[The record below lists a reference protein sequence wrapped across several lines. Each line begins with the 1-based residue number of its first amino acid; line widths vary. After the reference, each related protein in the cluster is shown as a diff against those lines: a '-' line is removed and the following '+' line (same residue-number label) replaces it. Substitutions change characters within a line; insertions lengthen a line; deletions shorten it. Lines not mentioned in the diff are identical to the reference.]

1 METLPLI
8 PRPGAAGT
16 QDYRVLQ
23 AQWATRYGAYR
34 DEQNVWRLA
43 DGRTLA
49 ESIFGKPHPAYKILT
64 WGCQMNERDSEIL
77 AGQLEEMGMVPA
89 GLLDDADLI
98 LLNTCAVRETAE
110 EKVFGTIGY
119 LKVLK
124 QKNPDLILGLCGC
137 MAQEEA
143 TIRRIQRYYPHVDLV
158 FGTHNVH
165 QLPQLI
171 ERVRRE
177 EGMVVD
183 VWQAAEGVVE
193 HLPSRR
199 AGGVKAWVNII
210 YGCDK
215 FCTFCIV
222 PTTRGRERSRRPED
236 VIAEVEYLAAEGYK
250 EVTLLGQN
258 VNSYGK
264 DLGIGFDFADLLARL
279 DQVPGIRWIR
289 YTTSHP
295 RDFTDKLIRTIAES
309 DKVTEHFHLPV
320 QSGSNQVLR
329 WMNRRYTR
337 EYYLRLIEKIREA
350 VPDACITTDIIVG
363 FPKETEEDFRQTLD
377 LVRQVEYDNAF
388 TFIYSPREGTPAAR
402 WPQLPREVK
411 QERLERLME
420 VQYEINLR
428 KNKRLVGQRAV
439 VLIDGPSKKNPQVLS
454 ARTRTN
460 KLVLVPGDAA
470 WAGRFARVEITRA
483 QTFTLEGR
491 LLELLPDDAPEIGRH
506 GQFSPYGAAA
516 QGA

>member
-264 DLGIGFDFADLLARL
+264 DLGIGYDFADLLARL

-295 RDFTDKLIRTIAES
+295 RDFSDKLIRTIAES

-337 EYYLRLIEKIREA
+337 EHTCA
-350 VPDACITTDIIVG
+350 
-363 FPKETEEDFRQTLD
+363 
-377 LVRQVEYDNAF
+377 
-388 TFIYSPREGTPAAR
+388 
-402 WPQLPREVK
+402 
-411 QERLERLME
+411 
-420 VQYEINLR
+420 
-428 KNKRLVGQRAV
+428 
-439 VLIDGPSKKNPQVLS
+439 
-454 ARTRTN
+454 
-460 KLVLVPGDAA
+460 
-470 WAGRFARVEITRA
+470 
-483 QTFTLEGR
+483 
-491 LLELLPDDAPEIGRH
+491 
-506 GQFSPYGAAA
+506 
-516 QGA
+516 